1 MTDEHKPAVRVD
13 APLRAVLRGA
23 GLDKMYYVYEYK
35 QGYGYE
41 KMQPERGYKHSTSCY
56 AQLGRIT
63 NRENQAAL
71 AQFGN

>member
-1 MTDEHKPAVRVD
+1 MTDEHQPTARVD
-13 APLRAVLRGA
+13 APLRAVLRDGVNK
-23 GLDKMYYVYEYK
+23 LYYVYEYK

-41 KMQPERGYKHSTSCY
+41 KVQPERGYRHSTSCY

-71 AQFGN
+71 AQLGN